1 MSLGRSGRGPA
12 YRWALCEE
20 ASSGTKEEMAEQFPE
35 KGGKIPASKMPSRRG
50 LSGHSPAPQ
59 KCKGAWPL
67 PLPPPTGQEWRSC
80 LGSSRPGQPLRSSSQ
95 QGGPSVPPSDVHPS
109 PLVIQLSLP
118 SLTLRHCPGDG
129 GEERM
134 EKTARSPKETSSFKS
149 PFCAKQQGGS
159 TNWRF

>member
-59 KCKGAWPL
+59 KCKGAWPR
-67 PLPPPTGQEWRSC
+67 PPPPPTRQE
-80 LGSSRPGQPLRSSSQ
+80 
-95 QGGPSVPPSDVHPS
+95 
-109 PLVIQLSLP
+109 
-118 SLTLRHCPGDG
+118 
-129 GEERM
+129 
-134 EKTARSPKETSSFKS
+134 
-149 PFCAKQQGGS
+149 
-159 TNWRF
+159 